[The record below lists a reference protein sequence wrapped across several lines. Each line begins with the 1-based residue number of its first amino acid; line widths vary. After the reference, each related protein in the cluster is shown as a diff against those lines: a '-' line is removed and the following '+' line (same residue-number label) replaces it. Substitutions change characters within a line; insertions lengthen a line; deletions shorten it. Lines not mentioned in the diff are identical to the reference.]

1 MRLNDEASLS
11 ELASILIDAALICE
25 ALLTSEA
32 ASKDSFNEA
41 SMRLPE

>member
-11 ELASILIDAALICE
+11 ELASIFLEAPLISE
-25 ALLTSEA
+25 ASLMGEA

-41 SMRLPE
+41 SMGLPE